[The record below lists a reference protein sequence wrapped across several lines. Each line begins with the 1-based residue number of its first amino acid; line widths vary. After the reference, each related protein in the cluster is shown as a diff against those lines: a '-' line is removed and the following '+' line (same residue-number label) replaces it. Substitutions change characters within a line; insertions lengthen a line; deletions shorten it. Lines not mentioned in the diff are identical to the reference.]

1 MALNINVWA
10 ASRPPSSL
18 KLSRVARVS
27 LPYTPGFGFA
37 FSELPQYTNCI
48 YLQDEGAGTK
58 PTAPWGAHA
67 LISHS
72 RLELMCVSATW
83 GGGRVLFRGFIRHLQ
98 VTPKLFLLAL
108 GESG

>member
-10 ASRPPSSL
+10 VSRLPSSL
-18 KLSRVARVS
+18 KLSSGAGS
-27 LPYTPGFGFA
+27 PPHTPGFGFVL
-37 FSELPQYTNCI
+37 SESQQHINCI
-48 YLQDEGAGTK
+48 YLLDEGAGTK
-58 PTAPWGAHA
+58 PTAQRGAHA
-67 LISHS
+67 LILHS

-98 VTPKLFLLAL
+98 VTPKLFLPAL

>member
-10 ASRPPSSL
+10 ASRLPSSL
-18 KLSRVARVS
+18 KLSLVAGS
-27 LPYTPGFGFA
+27 LPYSPGFGFVLLK
-37 FSELPQYTNCI
+37 SPQYTNCI
-48 YLQDEGAGTK
+48 YLLGEGAGTK
-58 PTAPWGAHA
+58 PTAQQGAHA
-67 LISHS
+67 LILHS

-98 VTPKLFLLAL
+98 VTPKLFLPEL

>member
-10 ASRPPSSL
+10 VSRLPSSL
-18 KLSRVARVS
+18 KLFLVAGS
-27 LPYTPGFGFA
+27 LPHTPGFGFVL
-37 FSELPQYTNCI
+37 SESPQYTNCI
-48 YLQDEGAGTK
+48 YLLGEGAGTK
-58 PTAPWGAHA
+58 PTAQQGAHA
-67 LISHS
+67 LILHS

-98 VTPKLFLLAL
+98 VTPKLFLPAL